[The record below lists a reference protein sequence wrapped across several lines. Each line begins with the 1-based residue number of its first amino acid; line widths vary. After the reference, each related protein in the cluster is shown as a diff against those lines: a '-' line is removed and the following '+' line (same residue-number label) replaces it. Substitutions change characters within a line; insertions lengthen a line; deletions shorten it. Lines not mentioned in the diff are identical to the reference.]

1 MKQRLFWIGLAVAV
15 FAGAAAAWAED
26 VPPPNAPPPAAPS
39 MTDMIIDVL
48 KGTIGVAQDA
58 IDALQLTKDLGAFLV
73 VVQAEGTKIAADQLR
88 CTVDEQNCKIEKT
101 KRCIAHSKSFANI
114 EAQFKVMHTR
124 AQGARIPADLRPTI
138 DVLLTQI
145 EVAIQDAKVK
155 LTKDL
160 CETE

>member
-26 VPPPNAPPPAAPS
+26 APPPNAPPPAEQS
-39 MTDMIIDVL
+39 LTETV
-48 KGTIGVAQDA
+48 IGVLQGS

-73 VVQAEGTKIAADQLR
+73 VVQSEATKIAADELR
-88 CTVDEQNCKIEKT
+88 CSVDEQNCNLEKT

-114 EAQFKVMHTR
+114 EAQFKVMQTR
-124 AQGARIPADLRPTI
+124 VDGARLPSQLREPVDGLMAQIDTTI
-138 DVLLTQI
+138 R
-145 EVAIQDAKVK
+145 DAKEK
-155 LTKDL
+155 LTKSI